1 MQWLQ
6 SAFSSSSSPKS
17 SSSSSTKQQ
26 TSSSPTKRDI
36 ALIFK
41 KATHQHRRQP
51 RLTRAKKLRHLRD
64 IDVGRL
70 PLTNF
75 LRLSDNNN
83 NNNCAPSPSELEY
96 PSSRSSPAQPQPLP
110 LPELSVFFRD
120 TPLNASPYSG
130 RFPLP
135 SPKEVTTNIR
145 APSEE
150 RGEEIGGDAGS
161 CVGIGRNSTYQTINK
176 NTEQVDTLSRKSPS
190 DRGKKVHRDRIGFGN
205 VESSFRINASAMSAP
220 GSGLS
225 SPTLSPRRS
234 SIGEFSPSPHGA
246 YRGYVWSAPEM
257 AATDMFT
264 SPPPQ
269 NLFDKLWSS
278 PDGPVLNPKNPRGS
292 PMHPNI
298 SPESSTSRHESNG
311 HGLTPK
317 NPSGSPL
324 LPKNSP
330 ESSASQH
337 QNNGPSLNPKNS
349 TGSPMHP
356 KMPPETFAPRHE
368 SNGPSLNPKN
378 SSGSPLHP
386 KMSPD
391 TRGSRHESNGPS
403 LNPKNSSGSPMHPKM
418 SPETCARRHESTG
431 PSLNP
436 KNSSGSHLHTK
447 MSPETCASRHESNGP
462 SLNPKNS
469 SGSPLHPKM
478 SPETCARR
486 HESTG
491 PSLNPKNSSGS
502 PLHTKMSPETC
513 ASRHESNG
521 PSLNPKNPSGSPL
534 HPKMSPE
541 SSSLPESE
549 GQASVHPLHRPPGSS
564 VSSQTVL
571 AHQTL
576 IKAEVSPMI
585 SQWKKENLLDVVLF
599 GSVYVATN
607 RETGALCAMKEV
619 DLIPDDPNSAE
630 CIQQLEQEIKVLSQL
645 KHPNIVQYYGSEI
658 VGDRF
663 YIYLEYV
670 HPGSINKYVR
680 DHCGAITESVVRNFT
695 RHILSG
701 LAYLHSTKTIHRDIK
716 GANLLVD
723 ASGVVKLADFG
734 MAKHLSGQAAE
745 LSMKGSPYWMA
756 PELIHAV
763 NQKDTNGDFAFAVDI
778 WSLGCTIIEIVNGKP
793 PWSELEGAAAMFKV
807 WKETPPIPEILS
819 PPGKDFLQCC
829 FTRNPPE
836 RPSASMLLE
845 HPFLKNSHQTDV
857 QACAQTFYAM
867 KLGDAPH
874 SPREWSAYKV
884 DSMPISS
891 RTQATKR
898 NMFFNG
904 SGFMQG
910 YCFLSSESAQQS
922 HPTTCDSAAPASIL
936 LVLHTLE
943 ALPGLSPRHSN
954 RACTNFQDV
963 FR

>member
-6 SAFSSSSSPKS
+6 SAFSSLSSPKS
-17 SSSSSTKQQ
+17 SSSSPS
-26 TSSSPTKRDI
+26 SSSPTKRDI
-36 ALIFK
+36 SLFFK
-41 KATHQHRRQP
+41 KTNHHHRDPQP
-51 RLTRAKKLRHLRD
+51 RLTRAKKVRHIRD

-83 NNNCAPSPSELEY
+83 ICASSSEVEFS
-96 PSSRSSPAQPQPLP
+96 SSRSSPAQPQPLP
-110 LPELSVFFRD
+110 LPESSVLFRD
-120 TPLNASPYSG
+120 TAWNASHLR

-135 SPKEVTTNIR
+135 SPKEVCSSR
-145 APSEE
+145 PPSEE
-150 RGEEIGGDAGS
+150 RGDEIGGDAGS
-161 CVGIGRNSTYQTINK
+161 CLGIGRYVFLDYMVNFTYQTIHK
-176 NTEQVDTLSRKSPS
+176 ITEQVDTLSTKSPS
-190 DRGKKVHRDRIGFGN
+190 DRGKKVCRDRTGFRN
-205 VESSFRINASAMSAP
+205 DESCFRINASAMSAP

-225 SPTLSPRRS
+225 SPTLSPRRL

-246 YRGYVWSAPEM
+246 HRGYVWSAPEM

-264 SPPPQ
+264 SP
-269 NLFDKLWSS
+269 LWPS
-278 PDGPVLNPKNPRGS
+278 PDGPVLNPKNPSGS
-292 PMHPNI
+292 PMHPNM
-298 SPESSTSRHESNG
+298 SPESSASRHESNG
-311 HGLTPK
+311 PGLTPK
-317 NPSGSPL
+317 NPSGSPMH
-324 LPKNSP
+324 PKNSP

-337 QNNGPSLNPKNS
+337 QNNGPGLNPKS
-349 TGSPMHP
+349 PSGSPLHP
-356 KMPPETFAPRHE
+356 KMSPETCAPRHE

-386 KMSPD
+386 KMSPG
-391 TRGSRHESNGPS
+391 GS
-403 LNPKNSSGSPMHPKM
+403 
-418 SPETCARRHESTG
+418 
-431 PSLNP
+431 
-436 KNSSGSHLHTK
+436 
-447 MSPETCASRHESNGP
+447 ASRH
-462 SLNPKNS
+462 
-469 SGSPLHPKM
+469 
-478 SPETCARR
+478 
-486 HESTG
+486 
-491 PSLNPKNSSGS
+491 
-502 PLHTKMSPETC
+502 
-513 ASRHESNG
+513 
-521 PSLNPKNPSGSPL
+521 
-534 HPKMSPE
+534 
-541 SSSLPESE
+541 ESE
-549 GQASVHPLHRPPGSS
+549 GQASVHPLPRPPGSS
-564 VSSQTVL
+564 VSSQMVL

-576 IKAEVSPMI
+576 IKAEVSPMT
-585 SQWKKENLLDVVLF
+585 SQWKKGKLIGRGTF

-619 DLIPDDPNSAE
+619 DLIPDDPKSSE

-680 DHCGAITESVVRNFT
+680 DHCGAITESVVRSFT

-716 GANLLVD
+716 GANLLVN

-734 MAKHLSGQAAE
+734 MAKHLLYSYMFMGYTGTEPGFRVRGGKILLSHFGTSSSSKFGNLISVQLSGQAAE

-793 PWSELEGAAAMFKV
+793 PWSEFEGAAAMFKV

-819 PPGKDFLQCC
+819 PSGKAFLQCC
-829 FTRNPPE
+829 FTRNPAE

-845 HPFLKNSHQTDV
+845 HPFLKNSNHTEV
-857 QACAQTFYAM
+857 QVCAHTFSVM
-867 KLGDAPH
+867 KRGDAPH
-874 SPREWSAYKV
+874 SPREWIAYKV

-891 RTQATKR
+891 RTHTTKR
-898 NMFFNG
+898 NMFVNG
-904 SGFMQG
+904 HDSRSGFIQD

-922 HPTTCDSAAPASIL
+922 HPTTCDSAAAC
-936 LVLHTLE
+936 LHSPRSTLE
-943 ALPGLSPRHSN
+943 ALPGLSPPHYN
-954 RACTNFQDV
+954 RARTSKTSSEGINDTHVGMWGSNACTVQALTQKGAHYKV
-963 FR
+963 VHELQRLRM